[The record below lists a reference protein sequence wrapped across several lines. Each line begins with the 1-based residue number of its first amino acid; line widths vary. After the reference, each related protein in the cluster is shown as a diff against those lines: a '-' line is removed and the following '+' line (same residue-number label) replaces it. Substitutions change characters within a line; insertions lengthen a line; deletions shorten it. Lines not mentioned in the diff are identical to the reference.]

1 MASFL
6 KQVTLV
12 GGDGEARTIYK
23 AGRGGRKKKVSRVL
37 RPLERGQFRFL
48 KAGSTFADEMLD
60 RHRKSRTK
68 RRNGWLRHS
77 PRDFMK
83 ASRKALKKLAK
94 F

>member
-1 MASFL
+1 MAAFV
-6 KQVTLV
+6 KQATLV

-23 AGRGGRKKKVSRVL
+23 ADRGKRKKVSRLL

-48 KAGSTFADEMLD
+48 KSGSTFADELLD

-77 PRDFMK
+77 PRNFMK
-83 ASRKALKKLAK
+83 ASRKALKKLGK

>member
-1 MASFL
+1 MAAFL

-12 GGDGEARTIYK
+12 GSDGEARTIYK
-23 AGRGGRKKKVSRVL
+23 AGRGKRKKVSRIL

-48 KAGSTFADEMLD
+48 KAGSTFADELLD

-77 PRDFMK
+77 PRNFMK
-83 ASRKALKKLAK
+83 ASHKALKKLAK

>member
-1 MASFL
+1 MAAFL

-12 GGDGEARTIYK
+12 DSDGEAHTIYK
-23 AGRGGRKKKVSRVL
+23 AGRGKRKKVSRIF

-48 KAGSTFADEMLD
+48 KAGSTFADELLD

-77 PRDFMK
+77 PRNFMK